1 MEITGYTEALR
12 SDLSAVAES
21 GDEQARAA
29 AERLLRALE
38 PSLRLRFLDALGEA
52 AAELSAQLPE
62 GRVELRLAGPEV
74 TLAYVSESTT
84 GATVAE
90 EDYSARITLR
100 LPDSLK
106 ARAEQAAAREGI
118 SMNTWL
124 VRALARALEHRP
136 RGHQLRGFARS

>member
-1 MEITGYTEALR
+1 MEITGYTESLR

-38 PSLRLRFLDALGEA
+38 PSLRIRFLDALGEA
-52 AAELSAQLPE
+52 AAELSGQLPE

-74 TLAYVSESTT
+74 TLAFVEST

-118 SMNTWL
+118 SMNTWV

>member
-1 MEITGYTEALR
+1 MELTGYADAMR
-12 SDLSAVAES
+12 ADLSAVAEG
-21 GDEQARAA
+21 GDDRARAA

-38 PSLRLRFLDALGEA
+38 PSLRLRLMDALGEA
-52 AAELSAQLPE
+52 ATELSGQLPE

-74 TLAYVSESTT
+74 SLAYVSESTT
-84 GATVAE
+84 GGVVAE

-136 RGHQLRGFARS
+136 RGNQLRGFARS

>member
-1 MEITGYTEALR
+1 MEITGYTESLR

-38 PSLRLRFLDALGEA
+38 PSLRIRFLDALGEA
-52 AAELSAQLPE
+52 AAELSGQLPE

-74 TLAYVSESTT
+74 TLAFVGEST

-106 ARAEQAAAREGI
+106 ARAEQAAAREG
-118 SMNTWL
+118 
-124 VRALARALEHRP
+124 
-136 RGHQLRGFARS
+136 